1 MSLLPSYKRS
11 LGQILDNFKVHM
23 KHNSNNSNATNA
35 IVSGGGV
42 GGGSNTYISMI
53 QRFFDRLFG
62 LGDGADAALE
72 TEAALTIQVSTTHV
86 CYILHHI
93 LLLHVM
99 PGVYWQ

>member
-1 MSLLPSYKRS
+1 
-11 LGQILDNFKVHM
+11 M
-23 KHNSNNSNATNA
+23 KHNSNNNNANNA
-35 IVSGGGV
+35 IGGGGV
-42 GGGSNTYISMI
+42 GGDGSNTYISMI